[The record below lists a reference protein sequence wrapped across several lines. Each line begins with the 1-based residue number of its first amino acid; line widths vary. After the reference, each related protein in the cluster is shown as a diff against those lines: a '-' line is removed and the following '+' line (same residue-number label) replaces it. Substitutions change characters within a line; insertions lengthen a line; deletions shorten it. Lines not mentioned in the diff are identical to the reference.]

1 MLKEEGVLAVPD
13 FAHREISF
21 IGYTYQSSVQG
32 DLQSRQLRIES
43 NNKKG
48 SA

>member
-1 MLKEEGVLAVPD
+1 MGFSFAKETLQVVNDD
-13 FAHREISF
+13 F
-21 IGYTYQSSVQG
+21 TYQSSVQG
-32 DLQSRQLRIES
+32 DLQSRKLRIES